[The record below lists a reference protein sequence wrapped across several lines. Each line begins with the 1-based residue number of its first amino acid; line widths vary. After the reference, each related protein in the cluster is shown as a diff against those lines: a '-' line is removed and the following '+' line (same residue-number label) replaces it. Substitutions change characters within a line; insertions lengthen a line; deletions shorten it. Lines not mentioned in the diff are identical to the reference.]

1 MKISEVIDK
10 ITSEEYT
17 YELSAFNKKRE
28 EEKKAEEV
36 KREAL
41 RRDEE
46 ARRKI
51 ISNEDVVIT
60 NLNEEEL
67 KIVSKGNDLK
77 PGMNKL
83 LSIPGGLKLLGGLLK
98 GEISKNEL

>member
-1 MKISEVIDK
+1 MRISEAIDR

-28 EEKKAEEV
+28 EQKVEEA

-46 ARRKI
+46 ARKKVV
-51 ISNEDVVIT
+51 SNEDVVIT
-60 NLNEEEL
+60 NLPRR
-67 KIVSKGNDLK
+67 S
-77 PGMNKL
+77 
-83 LSIPGGLKLLGGLLK
+83 
-98 GEISKNEL
+98 